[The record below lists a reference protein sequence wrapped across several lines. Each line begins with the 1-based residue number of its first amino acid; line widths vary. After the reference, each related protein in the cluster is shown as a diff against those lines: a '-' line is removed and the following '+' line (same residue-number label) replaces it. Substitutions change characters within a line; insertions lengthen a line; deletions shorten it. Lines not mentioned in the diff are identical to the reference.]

1 MPRGVNPYDEGR
13 IQRRNFAASDNTQ
26 IVSPGL
32 VTDGLALHLDAGNYF
47 SYPASGTVFYDLSDQ
62 RNNGTLFNG
71 PTFGQGDAGSI
82 VLDGTNDYIEGGQL
96 EPRHVSL
103 ACWFKATGAPSNND
117 TTGGGLILSSPI
129 RGIDYGMFYSW
140 LNERIVFTIESLG
153 AIQVVTANNSILQ
166 NTIYYVTCVFDGA
179 TTSIYVNGA
188 LNVQSARVVTIAYPT
203 SGNRNVQIGR
213 WGDSAF
219 PRYFKGHIYSAS
231 IYTRA
236 LTPTEVEQNFNA
248 TRARFG
254 I

>member
-1 MPRGVNPYDEGR
+1 MPRGINAYDEGR
-13 IQRRNFAASDNTQ
+13 LQGRNVANANSSN
-26 IVSPGL
+26 IISPGIVTEGL
-32 VTDGLALHLDAGNYF
+32 VLHLDAGNYN
-47 SYPASGTVFYDLSDQ
+47 SYPIAGTTWYNLSGIG
-62 RNNGTLFNG
+62 NNGTLTNG
-71 PTFGQGDAGSI
+71 PTYSRDGGGSI

-96 EPRHVSL
+96 EPQHVSL
-103 ACWFKATGAPSNND
+103 ACWFKATGAPSSND

-129 RGIDYGMFYSW
+129 RGVDYGMFYSW

-254 I
+254 V